1 MTCRTGDEEIQKLLD
16 GMLTAQERARL
27 DAHLISCDT
36 CRQALAAHRLLARVG
51 GSWARPTLEDD
62 PGEAFNAQVLMR
74 IAAQSSQAPA
84 SSSLWLPLLATAC
97 LIGLL
102 AFLPN
107 VIGPGL
113 EALGLSARQM
123 PDWLLTNLRLVP
135 EAAATVSHVLPIFAP
150 LPGWT
155 WSVLLAIV
163 AVNGIFYR
171 QACLSQSRRSLP

>member
-16 GMLTAQERARL
+16 GLLTAQERERL
-27 DAHLISCDT
+27 DAHLVSCDT
-36 CRQALAAHRLLARVG
+36 CRQALAAQRLLARAA

-62 PGEAFNAQVLMR
+62 PGEAFNTQVLMQ
-74 IAAQSSQAPA
+74 IAAQSSQAQT
-84 SSSLWLPLLATAC
+84 SSSLWLPSIATAC

-107 VIGPGL
+107 VIGPGV
-113 EALGLSARQM
+113 EALGFSARQM
-123 PDWLLTNLRLVP
+123 PDWLLTNLRAVP
-135 EAAATVSHVLPIFAP
+135 GAAATVSHMLPTFAP

-155 WSVLLAIV
+155 WSVLLAII

-171 QACLSQSRRSLP
+171 QARLSQSRRSLP

>member
-1 MTCRTGDEEIQKLLD
+1 MTCRTADEEIQKLLD
-16 GMLTAQERARL
+16 GLLTATERERL
-27 DAHLISCDT
+27 DVHLTT
-36 CRQALAAHRLLARVG
+36 CAACRVTLAEQRSLALAAGRWV
-51 GSWARPTLEDD
+51 RPTPEEN

-107 VIGPGL
+107 VIGPGF

-123 PDWLLTNLRLVP
+123 PNWLLANLRAVP
-135 EAAATVSHVLPIFAP
+135 EAAAAVSHVMPTFAP

-163 AVNGIFYR
+163 AVNGVFYR
-171 QACLSQSRRSLP
+171 QARLSQSRRSLP